1 MNYPYPSQETIYH
14 MPLQSWDVLSLS
26 ISELVKRSV
35 EESSYLLSLGDS
47 KEWDM
52 SVELL
57 EAIKDNVKKAIVLTD
72 ASQSIVWVNN
82 NFINLTGYQSS
93 ELLGRNPRFLQGKK
107 QNQAAAHNIKKD
119 LSKAKPTSQNVL
131 NYRKSGDA
139 YLCCVKIYPL
149 FNKQQELVNYIAFEN
164 EIKPD
169 AA

>member
-14 MPLQSWDVLSLS
+14 MPLQAWDVLSLS